1 MPPKLVADLREI
13 AFGPL
18 VAIVE
23 LEPVTV
29 RLNELDARLEAHIE
43 TMRREAASIKDEQ
56 AKLRGLLGDT
66 AKRLG
71 VR

>member
-1 MPPKLVADLREI
+1 MADLREI